1 MGALDFSEAISLAL
15 AAKERGKAAVIVTV
29 VDARRNLQARPGN
42 RMVVYEGGTAKGSI
56 EPLLDGLLLSQ
67 ALKSLEERRSATR
80 SYALEGAHPR
90 DVGVRGGEIDVFFEV
105 MATPPTLVVVGAG
118 HIAVPLVA
126 IAKILDFFVTVID
139 DRPEYANEERFPLAD
154 SILIGPYRETVASL
168 SVDLDTFVVLVTRG
182 HVHDLACLEEVISSP
197 AAYIGMIGSKRRV
210 RTVIDHAREK
220 GFDPAQLQRLHAP
233 IGLDIG
239 AQSPAE
245 IAVAIAAEMIG
256 VLRCRPGMN
265 PRRPEHSDV

>member
-1 MGALDFSEAISLAL
+1 MGTLDFSEAMAL
-15 AAKERGKAAVIVTV
+15 AVEAKESGRAAVIVTV
-29 VDARRNLQARPGN
+29 VDTRRDRQARAGN
-42 RMVVYEGGTAKGSI
+42 RMVVYEGGTASGNI
-56 EPLLDGLLLSQ
+56 EPLLDGLLVSQ
-67 ALKSLEERRSATR
+67 ALQSLDDRRSATR
-80 SYALEGAHPR
+80 SYALEGGFAR

-118 HIAVPLVA
+118 HIAVPLAA
-126 IAKILDFFVTVID
+126 IAKILDFFVTIID

-154 SILIGPYRETVASL
+154 RILIGPYRETVASL
-168 SVDLDTFVVLVTRG
+168 SVDRDTFVVLVTRG

-210 RTVIDHAREK
+210 RTVIDRAREK

-233 IGLDIG
+233 IGLNIG

-245 IAVAIAAEMIG
+245 IAVAIAAEIIG
-256 VLRCRPGMN
+256 VLRGRPAMH
-265 PRRPEHSDV
+265 RHRPEYSRV